1 MRVKSPAEMVIGT
14 LRTTG
19 EYSMPNGG
27 ETGIFNV
34 MEECGFMGQKLLDPP
49 SVEGWHT
56 GEEWITSGSLVERVN
71 FITNHL
77 GDEANPGV
85 NDMIIKIIDT
95 SGKQISPVD
104 LVDKCVEI
112 LGLNKISEI
121 TRQELIKV
129 ASSARD
135 RDQGNQQDAHISLR
149 STILQ
154 LFKLIGS
161 SKEYQLC

>member
-1 MRVKSPAEMVIGT
+1 
-14 LRTTG
+14 
-19 EYSMPNGG
+19 
-27 ETGIFNV
+27 
-34 MEECGFMGQKLLDPP
+34 MGQHLMNPP
-49 SVEGWHT
+49 TVEGWHT

-135 RDQGNQQDAHISLR
+135 RDQGNQQDAHISL
-149 STILQ
+149 S
-154 LFKLIGS
+154 LIHI
-161 SKEYQLC
+161 